1 MYVCRYILGSG
12 VTGVVGRLSKIQLP
26 GQVIRTSKSS
36 EPSIIH
42 VYIYTHCIYI
52 YMLYMMHI
60 LYYYMHFYF
69 AILLYNLHNLILY
82 IHVLIFPTTYI
93 YISIYIYIYMYIYI
107 YVCRTGL

>member
-52 YMLYMMHI
+52 YAVYDA
-60 LYYYMHFYF
+60 YTV
-69 AILLYNLHNLILY
+69 LLHAFLFCNPLIQL
-82 IHVLIFPTTYI
+82 T
-93 YISIYIYIYMYIYI
+93 
-107 YVCRTGL
+107 